1 MQWSGHSPFFFVL
14 ELLTQRRTLQQHA
27 RVRSAAPPKQDIR
40 LWPERDLENTI
51 SVFKIM
57 EAFNISQLNLS
68 CCFHSA
74 SAFFSFK
81 HRPASS
87 PSTLKFTKTTIN

>member
-1 MQWSGHSPFFFVL
+1 M
-14 ELLTQRRTLQQHA
+14 
-27 RVRSAAPPKQDIR
+27 VRSFTIFFCFGASDAEAYAPTARKGEKCSPPKQDIR